1 MTQNIKAHLLVLLAT
16 FLIAGSFIASQKLS
30 GVIDPISLTLCR
42 FVFASL
48 ILAPFIVFNKKY
60 RTKVLATLPRGMII
74 GLFYSLYFIGLFK
87 ALESTTALNTGT
99 LFTLVPLLTAILSI
113 FFLKQKF
120 YLVQLITYIVGI
132 LGTCIVIFKGDL
144 ELFLNFQLNQG
155 DIIFLFAII
164 AMALYSISTKL
175 LHRKGD
181 ELIVLVFTTL
191 FSGILWMFLSVV
203 IMDTPLQWE
212 KLTGSLIYYMVYL
225 IIGATLITVYL
236 YQQAAISIG
245 PKKVMAYVY
254 LNPVAIAFLLFLLE
268 GTTIGIWVAIGIV
281 ISSFAT
287 IILLSKE

>member
-203 IMDTPLQWE
+203 IMDTPLEWE

-287 IILLSKE
+287 IILLLKE

>member
-203 IMDTPLQWE
+203 IMDISLQWE

-245 PKKVMAYVY
+245 PKNVMAYVY

>member
-99 LFTLVPLLTAILSI
+99 IFTLVPLLTAILSI